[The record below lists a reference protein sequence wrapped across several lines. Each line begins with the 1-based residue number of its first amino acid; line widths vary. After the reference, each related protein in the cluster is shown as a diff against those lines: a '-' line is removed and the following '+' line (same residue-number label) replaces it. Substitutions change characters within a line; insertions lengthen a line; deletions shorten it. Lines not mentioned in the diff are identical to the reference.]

1 MQDYAGGKISEA
13 VMANKKLSVILN
25 REKNTEGVKR
35 QWHGVGECL
44 VLSIMD
50 SLFEGGIF
58 TGKSFRGAG
67 CGEPKSFMQQHYIMY
82 ILIKQSKH
90 VIKIFFILSVKLGVA
105 TKNELLLVNL
115 FFFALR

>member
-1 MQDYAGGKISEA
+1 MLYTARLSALLPGSQSMQGYVCGNISGA

-35 QWHGVGECL
+35 QWQGVGERL

-50 SLFEGGIF
+50 SLFEGGTF
-58 TGKSFRGAG
+58 TAKSFLWAG
-67 CGEPKSFMQQHYIMY
+67 CEGPKSFMQEHYIMY

-90 VIKIFFILSVKLGVA
+90 MIKIKDVASFFPL
-105 TKNELLLVNL
+105 
-115 FFFALR
+115 